1 MATVADM
8 LTITERVAP
17 REQPELAERIA
28 AAHASGTAVYP
39 LGGSTSLG
47 MGIPAKTPGIG
58 LELAGLDRIVDYPA
72 RDMTITVEAGMRLE
86 TLAKTL
92 RAEGQELPV
101 DAPQTSTATVG
112 GLVATNLNGP
122 RRYGLGAIRDFVIGI
137 RAVDGRGETFQG
149 GGRVVKN
156 VAGYDFCK
164 LLTGSMGTLGV
175 ITQLTLKVRPLPEQR
190 LVVVAYPKSLQQV
203 EQTLANVER
212 SAVTPVA
219 MALLSGPEA
228 LTDPLDAANPLALLF
243 AMEGTAAEIAWLDG
257 ELRQLLRDQGIDR
270 VERVADH
277 ADRLWNQVVDFPAKG
292 GSPLVVKVTVVPSGV
307 VSILPLLR
315 ELDPQCSVIAHAGTG
330 SLLVRFSK
338 IPEGGLSRTL
348 VARLQSAAAQSSG
361 HVQILSN
368 PGNVETT
375 RQATW
380 GAGQTA
386 THLMSAVKKQ
396 FDPLNILNPGR
407 FIFP

>member
-17 REQPELAERIA
+17 REQTELAEHVA
-28 AAHASGTAVYP
+28 VAHASGTAVYP

-47 MGIPAKTPGIG
+47 MGIPGKIPGIG
-58 LELAGLDRIVDYPA
+58 LELSGLDRVVDYPA
-72 RDMTITVEAGMRLE
+72 RDMTITVEAGIRLE

-112 GLVATNLNGP
+112 GLIATNLNGP
-122 RRYGLGAIRDFVIGI
+122 RRYGHGAIRDYVIGI

-190 LVVVAYPKSLQQV
+190 LVVAAYPSSLQQV
-203 EQTLANVER
+203 ENVLATVER
-212 SAVTPVA
+212 SVVTPVA
-219 MALLSGPEA
+219 MTLLSGPEA
-228 LTDPLDAANPLALLF
+228 ISEPLDAAYPLALVF
-243 AMEGTAAEIAWLDG
+243 ALEGTAAETEWLDG

-270 VERVADH
+270 VERVVEH
-277 ADRLWNQVVDFPAKG
+277 ADRLWNQIVDFPAKS

-307 VSILPLLR
+307 VAIIPLLR
-315 ELDPQCSVIAHAGTG
+315 ELDPHCSIIAHAGAG
-330 SLLVRFSK
+330 SLLVRFSR

-368 PGNVETT
+368 PGNVEAT

-380 GAGQTA
+380 GAGQTPM
-386 THLMSAVKKQ
+386 HLMSAVKKQ
-396 FDPLNILNPGR
+396 FDPRNILNPGR